1 MKHHEQLWFPVEFPN
16 KTNPPLI
23 WCHSDRHG
31 PRLGESCRAQPK
43 IRDWAHCFNGAA
55 KGFSGLE
62 MHSWN
67 RSQRCVSVSHRIFC
81 EESDEFVELKGTGQ
95 LKHIN

>member
-1 MKHHEQLWFPVEFPN
+1 MV
-16 KTNPPLI
+16 
-23 WCHSDRHG
+23 HG
-31 PRLGESCRAQPK
+31 LEKAAEHNQKSGTGHTVSTVL
-43 IRDWAHCFNGAA
+43 HGAA

-95 LKHIN
+95 LKHIKWAFQLISIGKKSVFCEG